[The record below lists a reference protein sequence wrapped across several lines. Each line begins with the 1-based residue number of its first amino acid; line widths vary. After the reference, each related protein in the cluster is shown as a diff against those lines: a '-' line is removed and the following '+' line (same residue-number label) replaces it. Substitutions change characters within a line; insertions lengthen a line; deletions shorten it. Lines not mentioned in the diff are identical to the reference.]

1 MRMWLVSAVIA
12 IALTAPPAFSKG
24 DTVIPVKAD
33 DDALIVPA
41 GSPLHFH
48 GFGPESAGEFD
59 GAIELSGTW
68 YYGVDPFNGDDT
80 EGADFYFVP
89 DNASYGRLPRFKMRG
104 QAEYIYLTNVIDLL
118 NAVASK
124 ADQAKAERK
133 KAKYI
138 SGKVTIWIDKLDAGI
153 ECDAPTF
160 DAHFLRVAQPPVRV
174 ALAGMPEEG
183 C

>member
-1 MRMWLVSAVIA
+1 MRALFVCA
-12 IALTAPPAFSKG
+12 IIVMATVTSPAFSKG

-41 GSPLHFH
+41 QSSLHFH
-48 GFGPESAGEFD
+48 NFGPESAGEFD

-80 EGADFYFVP
+80 EGANFYFVP
-89 DNASYGRLPRFKMRG
+89 DNASYGRLPRFKVRG
-104 QAEYIYLTNVIDLL
+104 QPEYIFLTNAIDLL
-118 NAVASK
+118 NLVASK
-124 ADQAKAERK
+124 ADQAKAEKK

-138 SGKVTIWIDKLDAGI
+138 SGKVTIWIDKFDAGI

-160 DAHFLRVAQPPVRV
+160 DAHFLRIAQPSMRM
-174 ALAGMPEEG
+174 AAANMPGEG